1 MFGFLKWRVKRSKPA
16 VDDSAKVTKVA
27 VKAKQWQPVPHYLPV
42 DPRQHLP
49 VVLAAS
55 AIAASQATTSKLQF
69 KRLYQQNP
77 EAKRVSLIATALA
90 AATSGQQF
98 VVKSIKKK
106 VSDSDHAEKV

>member
-1 MFGFLKWRVKRSKPA
+1 MVGFLKYFSRHQTATAVKPVQPARVKAAP
-16 VDDSAKVTKVA
+16 T
-27 VKAKQWQPVPHYLPV
+27 WQVVPNYLPA

-55 AIAASQATTSKLQF
+55 AIAASESTTAKLKF
-69 KRLYQQNP
+69 KRLYRQNP